1 MDTAQKI
8 SEKNKGDLETWPAAA
23 VTEDPDVFV
32 LKKNVY
38 LKFPKQNTFGFPPS
52 LYFILS
58 FQLLFHK
65 KHLHVHSNFNT
76 FNSTWTTII
85 HPWRQ
90 KTEGWKHRAGTLKV
104 ASRWQTMLRQQR
116 TWKSLQ
122 TKSNLQS
129 STFFWQRRN
138 CGAVGAAS
146 AFLRFCT
153 PCCVS
158 LSHCALLVCNVL
170 LRRLLSTPKVYII
183 ISLSISV
190 CVCVCPS
197 GRSCLLNN
205 TQTLQ
210 QQQSLPLPPNKL
222 GTLLTSSLIAFKCAV
237 CVSDG
242 VSWLAACQSHHAVSH
257 TTLGVRP

>member
-65 KHLHVHSNFNT
+65 KHLHVRSNFNT

-129 STFFWQRRN
+129 STFFDRGGIVVQWERRVLSFVFAHP
-138 CGAVGAAS
+138 AVS
-146 AFLRFCT
+146 AWVTVHSWYVMYCWGDSSVHPRYISSS
-153 PCCVS
+153 VS
-158 LSHCALLVCNVL
+158 LFLC
-170 LRRLLSTPKVYII
+170 
-183 ISLSISV
+183 V
-190 CVCVCPS
+190 CVCVPA
-197 GRSCLLNN
+197 G
-205 TQTLQ
+205 
-210 QQQSLPLPPNKL
+210 
-222 GTLLTSSLIAFKCAV
+222 AA
-237 CVSDG
+237 
-242 VSWLAACQSHHAVSH
+242 VSW
-257 TTLGVRP
+257 TTLKHCSNNRVSRCLQIN